1 MICNG
6 TEWTI
11 FAKGGLGTLQM
22 VSESDTEQ
30 CANED
35 ARSPRE
41 VDCEIPHWLLRGMN
55 HSL

>member
-6 TEWTI
+6 TERTI
-11 FAKGGLGTLQM
+11 SAKGGLETLQM

-35 ARSPRE
+35 ARSLRE
-41 VDCEIPHWLLRGMN
+41 VDCETTHWLLRGTN